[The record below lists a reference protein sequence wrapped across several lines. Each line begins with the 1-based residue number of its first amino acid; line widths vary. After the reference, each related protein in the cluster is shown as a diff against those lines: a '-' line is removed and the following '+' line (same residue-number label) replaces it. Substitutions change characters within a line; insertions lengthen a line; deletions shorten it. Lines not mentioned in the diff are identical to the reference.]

1 MCYTFLMEK
10 KSLSQKI
17 RAAFSD
23 ALVYLSEQKVVFAA
37 TFLAFLSECLY
48 IYDVGSFFAHS
59 KSDFFEELCYGFAMG
74 AVFAIPATLL
84 SRKFSTFKKYA
95 FQIAIVLAGGLL
107 GFFAKSKG
115 FGNDVYSELYYFGIA
130 FAVIASSLF
139 LFIPKE
145 HLRAYFALVFKHFL
159 FCSLMALVLLGGL
172 CLLVYAVQNLI
183 LNTDDSEIYECCLA
197 FSFLIFAINSIAFH
211 LFYRR
216 NEESSGKAFK
226 IIVLYIMLPVF
237 AVLLLILYAY
247 LLKALVLMKLPN
259 GQINWFVSV
268 ASCVY
273 IVFYFILRE
282 YDDLP
287 AVRFFYRFGAFAFLP
302 LILVQ
307 IYAYTVRVVAYGFT
321 GWRYSSLLFIIFS
334 TVTILSTFFKKGKFT
349 KYSLLFLSALILFDS
364 VTPFNMINMAYKS
377 QYGRMM
383 KVLKKYELFD
393 FQNDRLASYDSA
405 ALESAITDED
415 RKTLYSSH
423 RYISFKSHLSKPEWF
438 YKEVETSN
446 GMQKENLSFEE
457 LFGIKQNRED
467 ESMKSFYIWAGDKTI
482 DIAGFKQMKEINESG
497 NSYGKIEKSG
507 NWDDYAKKIE
517 KISVS
522 TQNGDYDLT
531 EFFLSLVSDDHLKE
545 KQSKT
550 GLWYIPDEKTAFYF
564 NSLNFRYNTERDS
577 FREYDFTV
585 WVFYR

>member
-1 MCYTFLMEK
+1 MEK

-48 IYDVGSFFAHS
+48 IYDVGSFFDHS
-59 KSDFFEELCYGFAMG
+59 KSDFFEELCYGFALG

-84 SRKFSTFKKYA
+84 SKGFPAFKKYA
-95 FQIAIVLAGGLL
+95 FQIVLALAGGLL

-130 FAVIASSLF
+130 FAVIAASLF

-145 HLRAYFALVFKHFL
+145 NPRAYFALVFKHFL

-307 IYAYTVRVVAYGFT
+307 IYAYAVRVGAYGFT

-349 KYSLLFLSALILFDS
+349 KCSLLFLSALILFDS
-364 VTPFNMINMAYKS
+364 VTPFNLINMAYKS

-405 ALESAITDED
+405 VLESSITDED
-415 RKTLYSSH
+415 RESLKSSH

-457 LFGIKQNRED
+457 LFEIKQNRED
-467 ESMKSFYIWAGDKTI
+467 ESIKSFYIRAGDKTI
-482 DIAGFKQMKEINESG
+482 DIAGFKQMKEIHESG

-531 EFFLSLVSDDHLKE
+531 KFFLSLDSGDRTEE
-545 KQSKT
+545 KPANS

-577 FREYDFTV
+577 FKDYDFTV

>member
-1 MCYTFLMEK
+1 MEK
-10 KSLSQKI
+10 KSLAQKI
-17 RAAFSD
+17 RAVFSD

-37 TFLAFLSECLY
+37 TFLAFVSECLY
-48 IYDVGSFFAHS
+48 IYDVEKF
-59 KSDFFEELCYGFAMG
+59 SDKIYYGFFEELCYGFAMG

-84 SRKFSTFKKYA
+84 SKRFSALKKYA
-95 FQIAIVLAGGLL
+95 FQIALALGGGLL
-107 GFFAKSKG
+107 GFFSKSEG
-115 FGNDVYSELYYFGIA
+115 FGDDVYSELYYFGIG

-145 HLRAYFALVFKHFL
+145 NPRAYFALVFKHFL
-159 FCSLMALVLLGGL
+159 FCALMSLVLLGGL

-183 LNTDDSEIYECCLA
+183 LGTSENEIYTCCLA
-197 FSFLIFAINSIAFH
+197 FSFLIFAINSFVFH

-216 NEESSGKAFK
+216 NEESSGRAFK
-226 IIVLYIMLPVF
+226 IIVLYILLPVF

-247 LLKALVLMKLPN
+247 LLKALVLMELPN

-273 IVFYFILRE
+273 IVFFFILRE

-302 LILVQ
+302 LICVQ
-307 IYAYTVRVVAYGFT
+307 IYAYAVRVGAYGFT
-321 GWRYSSLLFIIFS
+321 GYRYSSLLFIVFS
-334 TVTILSTFFKKGKFT
+334 VLTILSTFFKKGKFT
-349 KYSLLFLSALILFDS
+349 KYSLLLLSALILFDS
-364 VTPFNMINMAYKS
+364 VTPFNLINMAYKS

-383 KVLKKYELFD
+383 NVLKKYELFD
-393 FQNDRLASYDSA
+393 FQNERLASYDSA

-415 RKTLYSSH
+415 RETLYSSYW
-423 RYISFKSHLSKPEWF
+423 YIRFTSHISEPEWF
-438 YKEVETSN
+438 FKEVTTSN
-446 GMQKENLSFEE
+446 GKQKEELSFEE

-467 ESMKSFYIWAGDKTI
+467 ESIKHFHISGGGDKYTI
-482 DIAGFKQMKEINESG
+482 DISGFRQMNGIHEYGNSHGKNEETGKWETYAHKIKEI
-497 NSYGKIEKSG
+497 
-507 NWDDYAKKIE
+507 
-517 KISVS
+517 SVP

-545 KQSKT
+545 NQSKT
-550 GLWYIPDEKTAFYF
+550 GLWYTPDEKTAFYF
-564 NSLNFRYNTERDS
+564 TSLDFQYNEDRALFRD
-577 FREYDFTV
+577 YDFSA